1 MKIMKKLKYLLT
13 TLAAVLLIG
22 CGAEKESTTAEGK
35 KLETVDVVLDWYPNA
50 IHCFLYNAIEKGYFE
65 EEGIKVNIHFP
76 SNASDPMAL
85 PAAKKA
91 DIGIYYLHHLVMARA
106 NENIPIKSIGAITQK
121 PLNVI
126 ISLKEN
132 NITRAKDLEG
142 KVVGY
147 SGGPL
152 TEESL
157 KAMVEYDG
165 GDPSKVKVMDVGF
178 ELLTSM
184 ITKQVDAT
192 NGGLVNHE
200 VPVMIEKGLDVNY
213 FYCTQFGMPN
223 YYEEIFVAND
233 DLINERKDV
242 YIRFLRA
249 ANKGFKDMMNDP
261 EGSLDILLAKQEA
274 DQFPLSRNV
283 ETQSINILL
292 PIMKEEG
299 VPFLHQEA
307 SVWKENIDWL
317 YDHKIINEK
326 VAPEEMFINLYEEE

>member
-1 MKIMKKLKYLLT
+1 MKIMKKLKYLLMA
-13 TLAAVLLIG
+13 LAAVLLIG

-132 NITRAKDLEG
+132 NITRARDLEG

-223 YYEEIFVAND
+223 YYEEIFVAID

-249 ANKGFKDMMNDP
+249 ANKGFKDMLNDP

>member
-1 MKIMKKLKYLLT
+1 MTFKKIKYAVLMLLMLIIVGCGGTKEKAEKKLD
-13 TLAAVLLIG
+13 
-22 CGAEKESTTAEGK
+22 
-35 KLETVDVVLDWYPNA
+35 TVDVVLDWYPNA

-106 NENIPIKSIGAITQK
+106 NENIPITSIGAITQK

-126 ISLKEN
+126 IALKEN
-132 NITRAKDLEG
+132 NIKRAKDLEG
-142 KVVGY
+142 KTIGY

-152 TEESL
+152 SEESL

-165 GDPSKVKVMDVGF
+165 GDASKVKVIDVGF

-192 NGGLVNHE
+192 IGGLVNHE
-200 VPVMIEKGLDVNY
+200 VPVMEEKGLPVDY
-213 FYCTQFGMPN
+213 FYCTEYGMPN
-223 YYEEIFVAND
+223 YYEELFVAND
-233 DLINERKDV
+233 DLIKERKDV
-242 YIRFLRA
+242 YVRFLKA
-249 ANKGFKDMMNDP
+249 ANKGFNDMMNNP
-261 EGSLDILLAKQEA
+261 EESLDILLAKQEA

-299 VPFLHQEA
+299 VPFLHQDAE
-307 SVWKENIDWL
+307 VWQENINWL
-317 YDHKIINEK
+317 YDHKIIDKK
-326 VAPEEMFINLYEEE
+326 VDANKMFINLYEEK

>member
-1 MKIMKKLKYLLT
+1 MLKKIKY
-13 TLAAVLLIG
+13 AVLMLLMLFVVG
-22 CGAEKESTTAEGK
+22 CGAKEEKQTEK
-35 KLETVDVVLDWYPNA
+35 KLDAVDVVLDWYPNA

-65 EEGIKVNIHFP
+65 QEGIKVNIHFP

-106 NENIPIKSIGAITQK
+106 NENIPITSIGAITQK

-126 ISLKEN
+126 IALKEN
-132 NITRAKDLEG
+132 NIKRAKDLEG
-142 KVVGY
+142 KTIGY

-157 KAMVEYDG
+157 KAMVEFDG
-165 GDPSKVKVMDVGF
+165 GDPSKVQVIDVGF

-192 NGGLVNHE
+192 IGGLVNHE
-200 VPVMIEKGLDVNY
+200 VPVMEEKGLPVDY
-213 FYCTQFGMPN
+213 FYCTEYGMPN
-223 YYEEIFVAND
+223 YYEELFVAND
-233 DLINERKDV
+233 DLIKERKDV
-242 YIRFLRA
+242 YVRFLRA
-249 ANKGFKDMMNDP
+249 ANRGFEDMLNKP
-261 EGSLDILLAKQEA
+261 EESLDILLSKQEA

-283 ETQSINILL
+283 ETQSMNILL

-299 VPFLHQEA
+299 VPFLHQDA
-307 SVWKENIDWL
+307 KVWQENIDWL
-317 YDHKIINEK
+317 YDHKIINK
-326 VAPEEMFINLYEEE
+326 KIDANEMFINLYEEM

>member
-1 MKIMKKLKYLLT
+1 
-13 TLAAVLLIG
+13 
-22 CGAEKESTTAEGK
+22 
-35 KLETVDVVLDWYPNA
+35 
-50 IHCFLYNAIEKGYFE
+50 
-65 EEGIKVNIHFP
+65 
-76 SNASDPMAL
+76 MAL

-142 KVVGY
+142 KLVGY

-165 GDPSKVKVMDVGF
+165 GDPSKVQVMDVGF

-200 VPVMIEKGLDVNY
+200 VPVMIEKGFDVNY
-213 FYCTQFGMPN
+213 FYCTEFGMPN

-233 DLINERKDV
+233 DLIKERKDV

-307 SVWKENIDWL
+307 SVWEENINWL
-317 YDHKIINEK
+317 YDHKIINKKIET
-326 VAPEEMFINLYEEE
+326 EEMFENLYEEQ

>member
-1 MKIMKKLKYLLT
+1 MILKKIKYVVLMLLM
-13 TLAAVLLIG
+13 LIVVG
-22 CGAEKESTTAEGK
+22 CGGEKKAPEK
-35 KLETVDVVLDWYPNA
+35 KPLETVDVVLDWYPNA

-106 NENIPIKSIGAITQK
+106 NENIPITSIGAITQK

-126 ISLKEN
+126 IALKEN
-132 NITRAKDLEG
+132 NIKRAKDLEG
-142 KVVGY
+142 KTVGY

-165 GDPSKVKVMDVGF
+165 GDSSKVNVIDVGF

-192 NGGLVNHE
+192 IGGLVNHE
-200 VPVMIEKGLDVNY
+200 VPVMEEKGLPVDY
-213 FYCTQFGMPN
+213 FYCTDYGMPN
-223 YYEEIFVAND
+223 YYEELFVAND
-233 DLINERKDV
+233 ELIKERKDV
-242 YIRFLRA
+242 YVRFLRA
-249 ANKGFKDMMNDP
+249 ANKGFEDMMNNP
-261 EGSLDILLAKQEA
+261 EESLDILLSKQEA

-299 VPFLHQEA
+299 VPFLHQDA
-307 SVWKENIDWL
+307 KVWQENIDWL
-317 YDHKIINEK
+317 YEHKIINK
-326 VAPEEMFINLYEEE
+326 KIDANEMFINLYEEK

>member
-1 MKIMKKLKYLLT
+1 MIFRKMKYIFIAIIAILF
-13 TLAAVLLIG
+13 IG
-22 CGAEKESTTAEGK
+22 CGSSKENENK

-50 IHCFLYNAIEKGYFE
+50 IHCFIYNAIEKGYFE
-65 EEGIKVNIHFP
+65 EEGLKVNIHFP

-126 ISLKEN
+126 IALKEN

-142 KVVGY
+142 KTVGY

-152 TEESL
+152 SEESL

-165 GDPSKVKVMDVGF
+165 GDSSKVEVIDVGF

-192 NGGLVNHE
+192 IGGLVNHE
-200 VPVMIEKGLDVNY
+200 VPVMIEKGLPVDY
-213 FYCTQFGMPN
+213 FYCTEYGMPN
-223 YYEEIFVAND
+223 YYEELFVANE
-233 DLINERKDV
+233 DLIKERKDV

-249 ANKGFKDMMNDP
+249 CNKGFADMMNNP
-261 EGSLDILLAKQEA
+261 EESLDILLAKQEA

-283 ETQSINILL
+283 EKQSIDILL
-292 PIMKEEG
+292 PIMKEENI
-299 VPFLHQEA
+299 PFLHQEA
-307 SVWKENIDWL
+307 SVWQENIDWL
-317 YDHKIINEK
+317 YDHKIIDKKIDPN
-326 VAPEEMFINLYEEE
+326 EMFINLYEEM

>member
-1 MKIMKKLKYLLT
+1 MKIMKKLKYLLMA
-13 TLAAVLLIG
+13 LAAVLLIG

-132 NITRAKDLEG
+132 NITRARDLEG

>member
-1 MKIMKKLKYLLT
+1 MIFKKIKYVVLMLLM
-13 TLAAVLLIG
+13 LIVVG
-22 CGAEKESTTAEGK
+22 CGGEKKAPEK
-35 KLETVDVVLDWYPNA
+35 KPLETVDVVLDWYPNA

-106 NENIPIKSIGAITQK
+106 NENIPITSIGAITQK

-126 ISLKEN
+126 IALKEN
-132 NITRAKDLEG
+132 NIKRAKDLEG
-142 KVVGY
+142 KTVGY

-165 GDPSKVKVMDVGF
+165 GDSSKVNVIDVGF

-192 NGGLVNHE
+192 IGGLVNHE
-200 VPVMIEKGLDVNY
+200 VPVMEEKGLPVDY
-213 FYCTQFGMPN
+213 FYCTDYGMPN
-223 YYEEIFVAND
+223 YYEELFVAND
-233 DLINERKDV
+233 ELIKERKDV
-242 YIRFLRA
+242 YVRFLRA
-249 ANKGFKDMMNDP
+249 ANKGFEDMMNNP
-261 EGSLDILLAKQEA
+261 EESLDILLSKQEA

-299 VPFLHQEA
+299 VPFLHQDA
-307 SVWKENIDWL
+307 KVWQENIDWL
-317 YDHKIINEK
+317 YEHKIINK
-326 VAPEEMFINLYEEE
+326 KIDANEMFINLYEEK

>member
-1 MKIMKKLKYLLT
+1 MTFKKIKYAVLMLLMLIIVGCGGTKEKAEKKLD
-13 TLAAVLLIG
+13 
-22 CGAEKESTTAEGK
+22 
-35 KLETVDVVLDWYPNA
+35 TVDVVLDWYPNA

-65 EEGIKVNIHFP
+65 EKGIKVNIHFP

-106 NENIPIKSIGAITQK
+106 NENIPITSIGAITQK

-126 ISLKEN
+126 IALKEN
-132 NITRAKDLEG
+132 NIKRAKDLEG
-142 KVVGY
+142 KTIGY

-152 TEESL
+152 SEESL

-165 GDPSKVKVMDVGF
+165 GDASKVKVIDVGF

-192 NGGLVNHE
+192 IGGLVNHE
-200 VPVMIEKGLDVNY
+200 VPVMEEKGLPVDY
-213 FYCTQFGMPN
+213 FYCTEYGMPN
-223 YYEEIFVAND
+223 YYEELFVAND
-233 DLINERKDV
+233 DLIKERKDV
-242 YIRFLRA
+242 YVRFLKA
-249 ANKGFKDMMNDP
+249 ANKGFNDMMNNP
-261 EGSLDILLAKQEA
+261 EESLDILLAKQEA

-299 VPFLHQEA
+299 VPFLHQDAE
-307 SVWKENIDWL
+307 VWQENINWL
-317 YDHKIINEK
+317 YDHKIIDKK
-326 VAPEEMFINLYEEE
+326 VDANEMFINLYEEK

>member
-1 MKIMKKLKYLLT
+1 MLKKIKYTVLMLLMLVVVGCGGAKEEKTEKKLD
-13 TLAAVLLIG
+13 
-22 CGAEKESTTAEGK
+22 
-35 KLETVDVVLDWYPNA
+35 TVDVVLDWYPNA

-106 NENIPIKSIGAITQK
+106 NENIPITSIGAITQK

-126 ISLKEN
+126 IALKEN
-132 NITRAKDLEG
+132 NIKRAKDLEN
-142 KVVGY
+142 KKIGY

-152 TEESL
+152 SEEAL
-157 KAMVEYDG
+157 KAMVEFDN
-165 GDPSKVKVMDVGF
+165 GDPSKVEVIDVGF

-192 NGGLVNHE
+192 IGGLINHE
-200 VPVMIEKGLDVNY
+200 VPVMIEKGLPVDY
-213 FYCTQFGMPN
+213 FYCTEYGMPN
-223 YYEEIFVAND
+223 YYEELFVAND
-233 DLINERKDV
+233 DLIKERKDV
-242 YIRFLRA
+242 YVRFLKA
-249 ANKGFKDMMNDP
+249 CNKGFKDMLNNP
-261 EGSLDILLAKQEA
+261 EESLDILLAKQEA

-283 ETQSINILL
+283 EKQSIDILL

-299 VPFLHQEA
+299 IPFLHQDA
-307 SVWKENIDWL
+307 KVWQENIDWL
-317 YDHKIINEK
+317 YEHKIIDKK
-326 VAPEEMFINLYEEE
+326 VPAEEMFINLYEEN

>member
-1 MKIMKKLKYLLT
+1 MTFKKIKYAVLMLLMLIIVGCGGTKEKAEKKLD
-13 TLAAVLLIG
+13 
-22 CGAEKESTTAEGK
+22 
-35 KLETVDVVLDWYPNA
+35 TVDVVLDWYPNA

-65 EEGIKVNIHFP
+65 EEGIKVNIYFP

-106 NENIPIKSIGAITQK
+106 NENIPITSIGAITQK

-126 ISLKEN
+126 IALKEN
-132 NITRAKDLEG
+132 NIKRAKDLEG
-142 KVVGY
+142 KTIGY

-152 TEESL
+152 SEESL

-165 GDPSKVKVMDVGF
+165 GDASKVKVIDVGF

-192 NGGLVNHE
+192 IGGLVNHE
-200 VPVMIEKGLDVNY
+200 VPVMEEKGLPVDY
-213 FYCTQFGMPN
+213 FYCTEYGMPN
-223 YYEEIFVAND
+223 YYEELFVAND
-233 DLINERKDV
+233 DLIKERKDV
-242 YIRFLRA
+242 YVRFLKA
-249 ANKGFKDMMNDP
+249 ANKGFNDMMNNP
-261 EGSLDILLAKQEA
+261 EESLDILLAKQEA

-299 VPFLHQEA
+299 VPFLHQDAE
-307 SVWKENIDWL
+307 VWQENINWL
-317 YDHKIINEK
+317 YDHKIIDKK
-326 VAPEEMFINLYEEE
+326 VDANEMFINLYEEK

>member
-1 MKIMKKLKYLLT
+1 MTFKKIKYAVLMLLMLIIVGCGGTKEKTEKKLD
-13 TLAAVLLIG
+13 
-22 CGAEKESTTAEGK
+22 
-35 KLETVDVVLDWYPNA
+35 TVDVVLDWYPNA

-106 NENIPIKSIGAITQK
+106 NENIPITSIGAITQK

-126 ISLKEN
+126 IALKEN
-132 NITRAKDLEG
+132 NIKRAKDLEG
-142 KVVGY
+142 KTIGY

-152 TEESL
+152 SEESL

-165 GDPSKVKVMDVGF
+165 GDASKVKVIDVGF

-184 ITKQVDAT
+184 ITKQVGAT
-192 NGGLVNHE
+192 IGGLVNHE
-200 VPVMIEKGLDVNY
+200 VPVMEEKGLPVDY
-213 FYCTQFGMPN
+213 FYCTEYGMPN
-223 YYEEIFVAND
+223 YYEELFVAND
-233 DLINERKDV
+233 DLIKERKDV
-242 YIRFLRA
+242 YVRFLKA
-249 ANKGFKDMMNDP
+249 ANKGFNDMMNNP
-261 EGSLDILLAKQEA
+261 EESLDILLAKQEA

-283 ETQSINILL
+283 ETQSINILI

-299 VPFLHQEA
+299 VPFLHQDAE
-307 SVWKENIDWL
+307 VWQENINWL
-317 YDHKIINEK
+317 YDHKIIDKK
-326 VAPEEMFINLYEEE
+326 VDANEMFINLYEEK

>member
-1 MKIMKKLKYLLT
+1 MILKKIKYIALMIIALLFIACGNTKEENKKLD
-13 TLAAVLLIG
+13 
-22 CGAEKESTTAEGK
+22 
-35 KLETVDVVLDWYPNA
+35 TVDVVLDWYPNA

-65 EEGIKVNIHFP
+65 DEGIKVNIHFP

-106 NENIPIKSIGAITQK
+106 NENIPIKSIGALTQK
-121 PLNVI
+121 PINVVI
-126 ISLKEN
+126 ALKEN
-132 NITRAKDLEG
+132 NIKRARDLEG

-152 TEESL
+152 SEESL
-157 KAMVEYDG
+157 KAMVEFDG

-192 NGGLVNHE
+192 IGGLVNHE
-200 VPVMIEKGLDVNY
+200 VPVMIEKGLDVDY
-213 FYCTQFGMPN
+213 FYCTDYGMPN
-223 YYEEIFVAND
+223 YYEELFVAND
-233 DLINERKDV
+233 DLIKERKDV

-307 SVWKENIDWL
+307 SVWQENIDWL
-317 YDHKIINEK
+317 YDHKIIDKKIDPN
-326 VAPEEMFINLYEEE
+326 EMFINLYEE

>member
-1 MKIMKKLKYLLT
+1 MLKKIKYAVLMLLMLLVVGCGGKEEKPAEKKLD
-13 TLAAVLLIG
+13 
-22 CGAEKESTTAEGK
+22 
-35 KLETVDVVLDWYPNA
+35 TVDVVLDWYPNA

-106 NENIPIKSIGAITQK
+106 NENIPITSIGAITQK

-126 ISLKEN
+126 IALKEN
-132 NITRAKDLEG
+132 NIKRAKDLEG
-142 KVVGY
+142 KTIGY

-157 KAMVEYDG
+157 KAMVEFDG
-165 GDPSKVKVMDVGF
+165 GDPSKVEVMDVGF

-192 NGGLVNHE
+192 IGGLVNHE
-200 VPVMIEKGLDVNY
+200 VPVMEEKGLPVDY
-213 FYCTQFGMPN
+213 FYCTEYGMPN
-223 YYEEIFVAND
+223 YYEELFVAND
-233 DLINERKDV
+233 DLIKERKDV
-242 YIRFLRA
+242 YVRFLRA
-249 ANKGFKDMMNDP
+249 ANKGFEDMMNKP
-261 EGSLDILLAKQEA
+261 EESLNLLLSKQEA
-274 DQFPLSRNV
+274 DQFPLSKNV
-283 ETQSINILL
+283 ETQSMNILL

-299 VPFLHQEA
+299 VPFLHQDA
-307 SVWKENIDWL
+307 KVWQKNIDWL
-317 YDHKIINEK
+317 YDHKIINK
-326 VAPEEMFINLYEEE
+326 KIDANEMFINLYEEM

>member
-1 MKIMKKLKYLLT
+1 MIFRKMKYIFIAIVTILF
-13 TLAAVLLIG
+13 IG
-22 CGAEKESTTAEGK
+22 CGSSKENENK

-50 IHCFLYNAIEKGYFE
+50 IHCFIYNAIEKEYFE
-65 EEGIKVNIHFP
+65 EEGLKVNIHFP

-126 ISLKEN
+126 IALKEN

-142 KVVGY
+142 KTVGY

-152 TEESL
+152 SEESL

-165 GDPSKVKVMDVGF
+165 GDSSKVEVIDVGF

-192 NGGLVNHE
+192 IGGLVNHE
-200 VPVMIEKGLDVNY
+200 VPVMIEKGLPVDY
-213 FYCTQFGMPN
+213 FYCTEYGMPN
-223 YYEEIFVAND
+223 YYEELFVANE
-233 DLINERKDV
+233 DLIKERKDV

-249 ANKGFKDMMNDP
+249 CNKGFADMMNNP
-261 EGSLDILLAKQEA
+261 EESLDILLAKQEA

-283 ETQSINILL
+283 EKQSIDILL
-292 PIMKEEG
+292 PIMKEENI
-299 VPFLHQEA
+299 PFLHQEA
-307 SVWKENIDWL
+307 SVWQENIDWL
-317 YDHKIINEK
+317 YDHKIIDKKIDPNEI
-326 VAPEEMFINLYEEE
+326 FINLYEEM

>member
-1 MKIMKKLKYLLT
+1 MIFKKIKYVVLMLLM
-13 TLAAVLLIG
+13 LIVVG
-22 CGAEKESTTAEGK
+22 CGGEKKAPEK
-35 KLETVDVVLDWYPNA
+35 KPLETVDVVLDWYPNA

-106 NENIPIKSIGAITQK
+106 NENIPITSIGAITQK

-126 ISLKEN
+126 IALKEN
-132 NITRAKDLEG
+132 NIKRAKDLEG
-142 KVVGY
+142 KTVGY

-165 GDPSKVKVMDVGF
+165 GDSSKVNVIDVGF

-192 NGGLVNHE
+192 IGGLVNHE
-200 VPVMIEKGLDVNY
+200 VPVMEEKGLPVDY
-213 FYCTQFGMPN
+213 FYCTDYGMPN
-223 YYEEIFVAND
+223 YYEELFVAND
-233 DLINERKDV
+233 ELIKERKDV
-242 YIRFLRA
+242 YVRFLRA
-249 ANKGFKDMMNDP
+249 ANKGFEDMMNNP
-261 EGSLDILLAKQEA
+261 EESLDILLSKQEA

-299 VPFLHQEA
+299 VPFLHQDA
-307 SVWKENIDWL
+307 KVWQENIDWL
-317 YDHKIINEK
+317 YDHKIINK
-326 VAPEEMFINLYEEE
+326 KIDANEMFINLYEEK

>member
-1 MKIMKKLKYLLT
+1 MLKKIKYTILMLLMLVVVGCGGAKEEKTEKKLD
-13 TLAAVLLIG
+13 
-22 CGAEKESTTAEGK
+22 
-35 KLETVDVVLDWYPNA
+35 TVDVVLDWYPNA

-106 NENIPIKSIGAITQK
+106 NENIPITSIGAITQK

-126 ISLKEN
+126 MALKEN
-132 NITRAKDLEG
+132 NIKRAKDLEN
-142 KVVGY
+142 KKIGY

-152 TEESL
+152 SEEAL
-157 KAMVEYDG
+157 KAMVEFDN
-165 GDPSKVKVMDVGF
+165 GDPSKVEVIDVGF

-192 NGGLVNHE
+192 IGGLVNHE
-200 VPVMIEKGLDVNY
+200 VPVMIEKGLPVDY
-213 FYCTQFGMPN
+213 FYCTDYGMPN
-223 YYEEIFVAND
+223 YYEELFVAND
-233 DLINERKDV
+233 DLIKERKDV
-242 YIRFLRA
+242 YVRFLKA
-249 ANKGFKDMMNDP
+249 CNKGFKDMLNNP
-261 EGSLDILLAKQEA
+261 EESLDILLAKQEA

-283 ETQSINILL
+283 EKQSIDILL

-299 VPFLHQEA
+299 IPFLHQDTKI
-307 SVWKENIDWL
+307 WQENIDWL
-317 YDHKIINEK
+317 YEHKIIDKK
-326 VAPEEMFINLYEEE
+326 VPAEEMFINLYEEN

>member
-1 MKIMKKLKYLLT
+1 MLKKIKYAVLMLLMLLVVGCGGKGEKSAEKKLD
-13 TLAAVLLIG
+13 
-22 CGAEKESTTAEGK
+22 
-35 KLETVDVVLDWYPNA
+35 TVDVVLDWYPNA

-106 NENIPIKSIGAITQK
+106 NENIPITSIGAITQK

-126 ISLKEN
+126 IALKEN
-132 NITRAKDLEG
+132 NIKRAKDLEG
-142 KVVGY
+142 KTIGY

-157 KAMVEYDG
+157 KAMVEFDG
-165 GDPSKVKVMDVGF
+165 GDPSKVEVMDVGF

-192 NGGLVNHE
+192 IGGLVNHE
-200 VPVMIEKGLDVNY
+200 VPVMEEKGLPVDY
-213 FYCTQFGMPN
+213 FYCTEYGMPN
-223 YYEEIFVAND
+223 YYEELFVAND
-233 DLINERKDV
+233 DLIKERKDV
-242 YIRFLRA
+242 YVRFLRA
-249 ANKGFKDMMNDP
+249 ANRGFEDMLNKP
-261 EGSLDILLAKQEA
+261 EESLDILLSKQEA

-283 ETQSINILL
+283 ETQSMNILL

-299 VPFLHQEA
+299 VPFLHQDA
-307 SVWKENIDWL
+307 KVWQENIDWL
-317 YDHKIINEK
+317 YDHKIINRK
-326 VAPEEMFINLYEEE
+326 IDADEMFINLYEEM

>member
-1 MKIMKKLKYLLT
+1 MIFRKMKYIFIAIVAILF
-13 TLAAVLLIG
+13 IG
-22 CGAEKESTTAEGK
+22 CGSSKENGNK

-50 IHCFLYNAIEKGYFE
+50 IHCFIYNAIEKGYFE
-65 EEGIKVNIHFP
+65 EEGLKVNIHFP

-126 ISLKEN
+126 IALKEN

-142 KVVGY
+142 KTVGY

-152 TEESL
+152 SEESL

-165 GDPSKVKVMDVGF
+165 GDSSKVEVIDVGF

-192 NGGLVNHE
+192 IGGLINHE
-200 VPVMIEKGLDVNY
+200 VPVMIEKGLPVDY
-213 FYCTQFGMPN
+213 FYCTEYGMPN
-223 YYEEIFVAND
+223 YYEELFVANE
-233 DLINERKDV
+233 DLIKERKDV

-249 ANKGFKDMMNDP
+249 CNKGFADMMNNP
-261 EGSLDILLAKQEA
+261 EESLDILLAKQEA

-283 ETQSINILL
+283 EKQSIDILL
-292 PIMKEEG
+292 PIMKEENI
-299 VPFLHQEA
+299 PFLHQEA
-307 SVWKENIDWL
+307 GVWQENIDWL
-317 YDHKIINEK
+317 YDHKIIDKKIDPN
-326 VAPEEMFINLYEEE
+326 EMFINLYEEM

>member
-1 MKIMKKLKYLLT
+1 MIFRKMKYIFIAIIAILF
-13 TLAAVLLIG
+13 IS
-22 CGAEKESTTAEGK
+22 CGSSKENENK

-50 IHCFLYNAIEKGYFE
+50 IHCFIYNAIEKGYFK

-126 ISLKEN
+126 IALKEN

-142 KVVGY
+142 KTVGY

-152 TEESL
+152 SEESL

-165 GDPSKVKVMDVGF
+165 GDSSKVEVIDVGF

-192 NGGLVNHE
+192 IGGLVNHE
-200 VPVMIEKGLDVNY
+200 VPVMIEKGLPVDY
-213 FYCTQFGMPN
+213 FYCTEYGMPN
-223 YYEEIFVAND
+223 YYEELFVANE
-233 DLINERKDV
+233 DLIKERKDV

-249 ANKGFKDMMNDP
+249 CNKGFADMMNNP
-261 EGSLDILLAKQEA
+261 EESLDILLAKQEA

-283 ETQSINILL
+283 EKQSIDILL
-292 PIMKEEG
+292 PIMKEENI
-299 VPFLHQEA
+299 PFLHQEV
-307 SVWKENIDWL
+307 SVWQENIDWL
-317 YDHKIINEK
+317 YDHKIINK
-326 VAPEEMFINLYEEE
+326 KIDPNEMFINLYEEM

>member
-1 MKIMKKLKYLLT
+1 MLKKIKYAVLMLLMLLVVGCGGKGEKPAEKKLD
-13 TLAAVLLIG
+13 
-22 CGAEKESTTAEGK
+22 
-35 KLETVDVVLDWYPNA
+35 TVDVVLDWYPNA

-106 NENIPIKSIGAITQK
+106 NENIPITSIGAITQK

-126 ISLKEN
+126 IALKEN
-132 NITRAKDLEG
+132 NIKRAKDLEG
-142 KVVGY
+142 KTIGY

-157 KAMVEYDG
+157 KAMVEFDG
-165 GDPSKVKVMDVGF
+165 GDPSKVEVMDVGF

-192 NGGLVNHE
+192 IGGLVNHE
-200 VPVMIEKGLDVNY
+200 VPVMEEKGLPVDY
-213 FYCTQFGMPN
+213 FYCTEYGMPN
-223 YYEEIFVAND
+223 YYEELFVAND
-233 DLINERKDV
+233 DLIKERKDV
-242 YIRFLRA
+242 YVRFLRA
-249 ANKGFKDMMNDP
+249 ANKGFEDMMNKS
-261 EGSLDILLAKQEA
+261 EESLDLLLSKQEA
-274 DQFPLSRNV
+274 DQFPLSKNV
-283 ETQSINILL
+283 ETQSMNILL

-299 VPFLHQEA
+299 VPFLHQDKK
-307 SVWKENIDWL
+307 VWQENIDWL
-317 YDHKIINEK
+317 YEQKIINRK
-326 VAPEEMFINLYEEE
+326 IDAEEMFVNLYEEEK

>member
-1 MKIMKKLKYLLT
+1 MLKKIKY
-13 TLAAVLLIG
+13 AVLMLLMLFVVG
-22 CGAEKESTTAEGK
+22 CGAKEEKQTEK
-35 KLETVDVVLDWYPNA
+35 KLDTVDVVLDWYPNA

-65 EEGIKVNIHFP
+65 QEGIKVNIHFP

-106 NENIPIKSIGAITQK
+106 NENIPITSIGAITQK

-126 ISLKEN
+126 IALKEN
-132 NITRAKDLEG
+132 NIKRAKDLEG
-142 KVVGY
+142 KTIGY

-157 KAMVEYDG
+157 KAMVEFDG
-165 GDPSKVKVMDVGF
+165 GDPSKVQVIDVGF

-192 NGGLVNHE
+192 IGGLVNHE
-200 VPVMIEKGLDVNY
+200 VPVMEEKGLPVDY
-213 FYCTQFGMPN
+213 FYCTEYGMPN
-223 YYEEIFVAND
+223 YYEELFVAND
-233 DLINERKDV
+233 DLIKERKDV
-242 YIRFLRA
+242 YVRFLRA
-249 ANKGFKDMMNDP
+249 ANRGFEDMLNKP
-261 EGSLDILLAKQEA
+261 EESLDILLSKQEA

-283 ETQSINILL
+283 ETQSMNILL

-299 VPFLHQEA
+299 VPFLHQDKK
-307 SVWKENIDWL
+307 VWQENIDWL
-317 YDHKIINEK
+317 YDHKIINK
-326 VAPEEMFINLYEEE
+326 KIDADEMFINLYEEM

>member
-1 MKIMKKLKYLLT
+1 MLKKIKYTVLMLLMLVVVGCGGAKEEKTEKKLD
-13 TLAAVLLIG
+13 
-22 CGAEKESTTAEGK
+22 
-35 KLETVDVVLDWYPNA
+35 TVDVVLDWYPNA

-106 NENIPIKSIGAITQK
+106 NENIPITSIGAITQK

-126 ISLKEN
+126 IALKEN
-132 NITRAKDLEG
+132 NIKRAKDLEN
-142 KVVGY
+142 KKIGY

-152 TEESL
+152 SEEAL
-157 KAMVEYDG
+157 KAMVEFDN
-165 GDPSKVKVMDVGF
+165 GDPSKVEVIDVGF

-192 NGGLVNHE
+192 IGGLVNHE
-200 VPVMIEKGLDVNY
+200 VPVMIEKGLPVDY
-213 FYCTQFGMPN
+213 FYCTEYGMPN
-223 YYEEIFVAND
+223 YYEELFVAND
-233 DLINERKDV
+233 DLIKERKDV
-242 YIRFLRA
+242 YVRFLKA
-249 ANKGFKDMMNDP
+249 CNKGFKDMLNNP
-261 EGSLDILLAKQEA
+261 EESLDILLAKQEA

-283 ETQSINILL
+283 EKQSIDILL

-299 VPFLHQEA
+299 IPFLHQDTK
-307 SVWKENIDWL
+307 VWQENIDWL
-317 YDHKIINEK
+317 YEHKIIDKK
-326 VAPEEMFINLYEEE
+326 VPAEEMFINLYEEN

>member
-1 MKIMKKLKYLLT
+1 MLKKIKYAVLMLLMLLVVGCGGKGEKPAEKKLD
-13 TLAAVLLIG
+13 
-22 CGAEKESTTAEGK
+22 
-35 KLETVDVVLDWYPNA
+35 TVDVVLDWYPNA

-106 NENIPIKSIGAITQK
+106 NENIPITSIGAITQK

-126 ISLKEN
+126 IALKEN
-132 NITRAKDLEG
+132 NIKRAKDLEN
-142 KVVGY
+142 KTVGY

-157 KAMVEYDG
+157 KAMVEFDG
-165 GDPSKVKVMDVGF
+165 GNPDKVKVIDVGF

-192 NGGLVNHE
+192 IGGLVNHE
-200 VPVMIEKGLDVNY
+200 VPVMEEKGLPVDY
-213 FYCTQFGMPN
+213 FYCTEYGMPN
-223 YYEEIFVAND
+223 YYEELFVAND
-233 DLINERKDV
+233 DLIKERKDV
-242 YIRFLRA
+242 YVRFLRA
-249 ANKGFKDMMNDP
+249 ANKGFEDMMNKS
-261 EGSLDILLAKQEA
+261 EESLDLLLSKQEA
-274 DQFPLSRNV
+274 DQFPLSKNV
-283 ETQSINILL
+283 ETQSMNILL

-299 VPFLHQEA
+299 VPFLHQDA
-307 SVWKENIDWL
+307 KVWQENIDWL
-317 YDHKIINEK
+317 YDHKIINK
-326 VAPEEMFINLYEEE
+326 KIDANEMFINLYEEM

>member
-1 MKIMKKLKYLLT
+1 MIFRKMKYIFI
-13 TLAAVLLIG
+13 AIVAIFFIG
-22 CGAEKESTTAEGK
+22 CGSSKENENK

-50 IHCFLYNAIEKGYFE
+50 IHCFIYNAIEKGYFE
-65 EEGIKVNIHFP
+65 EEGLKVNIHFP

-126 ISLKEN
+126 IALKEN

-142 KVVGY
+142 KTVGY

-152 TEESL
+152 SEESL

-165 GDPSKVKVMDVGF
+165 GDSSKVEVIDVGF

-192 NGGLVNHE
+192 IGGLVNHE
-200 VPVMIEKGLDVNY
+200 VPVMIEKGLPVDY
-213 FYCTQFGMPN
+213 FYCTEYGMPN
-223 YYEEIFVAND
+223 YYEELFVANE
-233 DLINERKDV
+233 DLIKERKDV

-249 ANKGFKDMMNDP
+249 CNKGFTDMMNNP
-261 EGSLDILLAKQEA
+261 EKSLDILLAKQEA

-283 ETQSINILL
+283 EKQSIDILL
-292 PIMKEEG
+292 PIMKEENI
-299 VPFLHQEA
+299 PFLHQEA
-307 SVWKENIDWL
+307 SVWQENIDWL
-317 YDHKIINEK
+317 YEHKIINK
-326 VAPEEMFINLYEEE
+326 KIDPNEMFINLYEEM